1 MFTGIKTKIKRIK
14 IKISPNKQKKVPNYC
29 YKNVRISRQ
38 IRWFVDYKMVRVRTN
53 LKELKKTKKLLYFTI
68 SFSKTSPSQTSYEPL
83 NSIFFVYIFHLKT

>member
-14 IKISPNKQKKVPNYC
+14 IKNSPNKQKKVPKYC

-53 LKELKKTKKLLYFTI
+53 LKE
-68 SFSKTSPSQTSYEPL
+68 
-83 NSIFFVYIFHLKT
+83 